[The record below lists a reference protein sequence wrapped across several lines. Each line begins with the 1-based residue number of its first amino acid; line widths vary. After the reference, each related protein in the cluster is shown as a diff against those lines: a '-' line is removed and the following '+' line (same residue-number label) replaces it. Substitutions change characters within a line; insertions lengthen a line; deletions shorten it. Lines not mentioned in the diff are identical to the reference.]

1 MIVDKLFKIMFA
13 KFQSDLSKIVEDM
26 LKKKTISI
34 RKAVKIEKSMFKPS
48 FSY

>member
-26 LKKKTISI
+26 QKVRTTLTLKSK
-34 RKAVKIEKSMFKPS
+34 F
-48 FSY
+48 F